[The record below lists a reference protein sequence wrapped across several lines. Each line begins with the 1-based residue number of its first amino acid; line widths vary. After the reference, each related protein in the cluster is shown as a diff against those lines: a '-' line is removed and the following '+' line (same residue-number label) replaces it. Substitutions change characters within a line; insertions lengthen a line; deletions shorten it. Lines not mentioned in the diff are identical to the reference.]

1 MVGQYLSYTN
11 KIVTVS
17 ILQKIWEV
25 NKALAASIFQMGQGQ
40 VQLGPIY
47 GTIIQEKIIKLYIE
61 REAKPNDQITR
72 TAQSKITWCRK
83 FCWNKLAVSS
93 RYSSKDAPNFLHDI
107 KKKHKTT
114 TVDTVFGHVPRD
126 QQSIDRQVEQE

>member
-1 MVGQYLSYTN
+1 MGG
-11 KIVTVS
+11 I
-17 ILQKIWEV
+17 
-25 NKALAASIFQMGQGQ
+25 LAASIFQMGQRSSTIGAHLWYNHTRKNNQ
-40 VQLGPIY
+40 IIY
-47 GTIIQEKIIKLYIE
+47 

-114 TVDTVFGHVPRD
+114 TLLKG
-126 QQSIDRQVEQE
+126 QGN